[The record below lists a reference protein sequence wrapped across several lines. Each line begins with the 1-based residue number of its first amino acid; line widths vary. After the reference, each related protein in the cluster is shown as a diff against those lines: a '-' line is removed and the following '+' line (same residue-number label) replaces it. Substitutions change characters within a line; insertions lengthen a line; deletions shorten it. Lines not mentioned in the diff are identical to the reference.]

1 MYDFMT
7 VWQSYLFKADLI
19 LSSKDGNP
27 IYYGMND
34 YGETINNLRRVYT
47 KPKRKKKKSRSTATE
62 QETAQTESISNKVL
76 QFMFNGWTGFKFPVA
91 NFPITN
97 MDSAQLREITTK
109 VVNALHRH
117 GFQVQWWFRIYRLFA
132 WNKCHLGNFDCY
144 WIWDQTGM
152 WGGETNIYNCFWWM
166 QMPDASPNARAD
178 NSTLYNQFNVCQ
190 FSCVYVW

>member
-97 MDSAQLREITTK
+97 MDSAELREITME

-117 GFQVQWWFRIYRLFA
+117 GFQV
-132 WNKCHLGNFDCY
+132 
-144 WIWDQTGM
+144 
-152 WGGETNIYNCFWWM
+152 
-166 QMPDASPNARAD
+166 
-178 NSTLYNQFNVCQ
+178 
-190 FSCVYVW
+190 